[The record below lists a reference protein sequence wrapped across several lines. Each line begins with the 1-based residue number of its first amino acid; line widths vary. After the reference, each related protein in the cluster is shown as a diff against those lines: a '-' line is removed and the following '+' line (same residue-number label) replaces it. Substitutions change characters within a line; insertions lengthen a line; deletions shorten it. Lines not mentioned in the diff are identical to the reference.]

1 MNESVTMLVLGFY
14 IEFTWNEI
22 MLGARGCYVTAS
34 VITKVL
40 VLLSR
45 SQVSYTESVPF
56 NPKH

>member
-1 MNESVTMLVLGFY
+1 MLVLGFC

-22 MLGARGCYVTAS
+22 MFGARGCCVTAS
-34 VITKVL
+34 VITKVF

-45 SQVSYTESVPF
+45 LQVKYTESVPF